1 MGSYWIWDMAL
12 RKDDTWLLLYH
23 YSLFVEEDESH
34 SGISINCGRCWYT
47 WSGGE
52 AFWVMTEL
60 YSVCEDDENVTT
72 YGGYESVTTYGG
84 YEMRVT
90 NIYAD

>member
-1 MGSYWIWDMAL
+1 
-12 RKDDTWLLLYH
+12 
-23 YSLFVEEDESH
+23 
-34 SGISINCGRCWYT
+34 
-47 WSGGE
+47 
-52 AFWVMTEL
+52 MTEL

-90 NIYAD
+90 NIYADQEKNIDILFTMTPNN

>member
-1 MGSYWIWDMAL
+1 
-12 RKDDTWLLLYH
+12 
-23 YSLFVEEDESH
+23 
-34 SGISINCGRCWYT
+34 
-47 WSGGE
+47 
-52 AFWVMTEL
+52 MTEL